1 MLNFTQ
7 LKELHRAQ
15 RNQLPVNLNLRIH
28 RALSWLDRAEK
39 AEGDQDAQ
47 FIFLWIAFNAAYA
60 HEINNHQR
68 FSEQETFQNF
78 IALICQLDI
87 KKQLDDMLW
96 NEFSS
101 SIRLLLANKFVFK
114 PFWDFQNN
122 IKKQV
127 QWKQEFSN
135 ANAFANRALGKKDT
149 SAVLSVVFSRLYTL
163 RNQTIHGGST
173 YNSQVN
179 RTQLR
184 DGVAFLNKF
193 TPLMID
199 LMLSGE
205 HQLWGEPCYPVIEE

>member
-1 MLNFTQ
+1 MLSFAK
-7 LKELHRAQ
+7 LKGLHREL
-15 RNQLPVNLNLRIH
+15 REQLPVNLNLRVH
-28 RALSWLDRAEK
+28 RALSWLYK
-39 AEGDQDAQ
+39 AEQADGDQDVQ

-60 HEINNHQR
+60 HEIDNNQR

-78 IALICQLDI
+78 ISLICKLDS
-87 KKQLDDMLW
+87 KRQLDDMLW
-96 NEFSS
+96 YQFSS

-114 PFWDFQNN
+114 AFWDFQNGL
-122 IKKQV
+122 KTQEEW
-127 QWKQEFSN
+127 QQEFSN
-135 ANAFANRALGKKDT
+135 ANTFANRALGKKDT

-179 RTQLR
+179 RAQLR
-184 DGVAFLNKF
+184 DAVTFLSKF
-193 TPLMID
+193 IPLMIE

>member
-1 MLNFTQ
+1 MLSFIQ
-7 LKELHRAQ
+7 LKSLHRAK
-15 RNQLPVNLNLRIH
+15 RSQLPVNLNLRIH

-47 FIFLWIAFNAAYA
+47 FIFFWIAFNAAYA
-60 HEINNHQR
+60 HEIDDYKR

-78 IALICQLDI
+78 ITLICQLDS

-96 NEFSS
+96 YEFSS

-114 PFWDFQNN
+114 SFWDFQNGL
-122 IKKQV
+122 KTQE
-127 QWKQEFSN
+127 QWQQEFSN

-149 SAVLSVVFSRLYTL
+149 SAVLSVIFSRLYTL

-193 TPLMID
+193 IPLMIE

-205 HQLWGEPCYPVIEE
+205 HQLWGDPCYPVIEE